1 METIFIPHS
10 DYLAHHGIKGQKWGI
25 RRYQNEDGSLTQL
38 GRQRR
43 GIPDKSVRE
52 KIKDKVSKRKEEKA
66 AKAKE
71 SEAEKHEALKEHVR
85 KHPSKLYKYRT
96 EFSDEEIRDLT
107 NKIRTDT
114 ALKDIRDAEIQRG
127 WDKVQQFRNNME
139 KVKNLADTGKNLYNL
154 AAEVNNFLVD
164 SGKVNGKRMLKIGE
178 KPEEKKVDRAAILRN
193 MSVDDIVKNQKAFTA
208 NELGEYVKWANSVDI
223 LNKRAAELAP
233 KEKTTEEVV
242 QDIMD
247 NLPKQ
252 VNWYGGPGWYA
263 SHSALMTNVED
274 ILESDDYLAHFGI
287 LGMKWGVRRYQ
298 NADGTLTAEGKA
310 RYARTAQDI
319 IGNAKYNEDVSGRV
333 FAALGADKKYLDQA
347 NDILAKNYEYGQ
359 EVTKETNKMFKD
371 LRSED
376 KIHFYE
382 AASELAEHADYYG
395 ANGDVD
401 EMSLGDMGSVG
412 FHGVLDDGQQGMIN
426 AYSMYASEHNLADK
440 IERLGKEEAERSA
453 NAVKEAKECL
463 KKAFS
468 DVGMDDLPAYSGSS
482 ASAAGILIS
491 HLRNARYDDW
501 DKSNGSYYL
510 DQARYAINM
519 KEKDKQNISKA
530 SKYVSKINKNHDTN
544 TWWYVSEAAEN
555 LGMDSIKL
563 KNMTQSDWDKLNAE
577 IADLRARNGR

>member
-1 METIFIPHS
+1 MDFELNN

-43 GIPDKSVRE
+43 GISDKSVRE

-71 SEAEKHEALKEHVR
+71 SEAKKHESLKEHVR
-85 KHPSKLYKYRT
+85 KHPSRLYKYRT
-96 EFSDEEIRDLT
+96 EFSDDEIRDLT
-107 NKIRTDT
+107 NKIKTDS

-127 WDKVQQFRNNME
+127 WDKIQTFRNNME

-164 SGKVNGKRMLKIGE
+164 SGKSNGKRMLKIGE
-178 KPEEKKVDRAAILRN
+178 KPEQKKDTWFKDALNSGNLDLIQKN
-193 MSVDDIVKNQKAFTA
+193 MSKMTADDILA
-208 NELGEYVKWANSVDI
+208 
-223 LNKRAAELAP
+223 LNKYDTQMQILKKNHEDWFETPTDYIGKHLAHEDAA
-233 KEKTTEEVV
+233 
-242 QDIMD
+242 MD
-247 NLPKQ
+247 
-252 VNWYGGPGWYA
+252 
-263 SHSALMTNVED
+263 
-274 ILESDDYLAHFGI
+274 DDYLAHFGI
-287 LGMKWGVRRYQ
+287 LGMKWGVRRFQ
-298 NADGTLTAEGKA
+298 NEDGTLTEAGKA

-319 IGNAKYNEDVSGRV
+319 IDNAKYNEDVSGRV
-333 FAALGADKKYLDQA
+333 FAALGANKKYLDQA
-347 NDILAKNYEYGQ
+347 NDILAKNYEYEQ
-359 EVTKETNKMFKD
+359 EVTKETNEMFKD

-426 AYSMYASEHNLADK
+426 AYSMYASEHNLTDK

-468 DVGMDDLPAYSGSS
+468 DVGMDDLPAYPGSS

-510 DQARYAINM
+510 DQAAYAINM
-519 KEKDKQNISKA
+519 KEKDKKNISKA
-530 SKYVSKINKNHDTN
+530 SKYVGKIDKNHDSN
-544 TWWYVSEAAEN
+544 TWWYISEAAEN

-577 IADLRARNGR
+577 IADLRAHNGR

>member
-1 METIFIPHS
+1 M
-10 DYLAHHGIKGQKWGI
+10 AHHGIKGQKWGI

-43 GIPDKSVRE
+43 GISDKSVRE
-52 KIKDKVSKRKEEKA
+52 KIKDKVSKHKEEKA

-71 SEAEKHEALKEHVR
+71 SEAKKHESLKEHVR
-85 KHPSKLYKYRT
+85 KHPSRLYKYRT
-96 EFSDEEIRDLT
+96 EFSDDEIRDLT

-127 WDKVQQFRNNME
+127 WNKMQQFSQ
-139 KVKNLADTGKNLYNL
+139 NLGKIKGLAENAKGMYNL
-154 AAEVNNFLVD
+154 MAEVNNVLVD

-178 KPEEKKVDRAAILRN
+178 KPEEKKVDKAALLRN
-193 MSVDDIVKNQKAFTA
+193 MSVDDILKNQKAFTA
-208 NELGEYVKWANSVDI
+208 NELAEYVKWSNSVDV
-223 LNKRAAELAP
+223 LNKKAASSIPEV
-233 KEKTTEEVV
+233 KSTEDLVN
-242 QDIMD
+242 DIVD
-247 NLPKQ
+247 NLPKTT
-252 VNWYGGPGWYA
+252 NWYSGRDPDWYV
-263 SHSALMTNVED
+263 SHGALGTNVED
-274 ILESDDYLAHFGI
+274 ISDDDFLAHHGI

-298 NADGTLTAEGKA
+298 NADGTLTEEGKV

-333 FAALGADKKYLDQA
+333 FAALGANKKYLDQA
-347 NDILAKNYEYGQ
+347 NDILAKNYEYEQ
-359 EVTKETNKMFKD
+359 EVTKETNEMFKD

-426 AYSMYASEHNLADK
+426 AYSMYASEHNLTDK

-468 DVGMDDLPAYSGSS
+468 DVGMDDLPAYPGSS

-510 DQARYAINM
+510 DQAAYAINM

-563 KNMTQSDWDKLNAE
+563 KNMTQSDWDKLNTE
-577 IADLRARNGR
+577 IADLRVRNGR